1 MSKEPSKQDDLKKQ
15 CNSFVLEMQAII
27 DNPSFSESR
36 KRDLLRDAMQ
46 KQLEKGDHSF
56 INPNSPFSKSFIN
69 GVALIDKYAA
79 TPNKPSMQREHCH
92 DFVAK
97 KIDTLLPVHMEL
109 PPIPKGSVKG
119 ARKLECPRCTLP
131 APQSE
136 VNNNLSTQDTNNAAL
151 AVEKCNG
158 PTAAHPTTVCNSDY
172 FCQEVQE
179 WVPKNVAE
187 ALYLMGPTAE
197 SKRSRTHKNRTRDG
211 YKSKL
216 FHCSITGCSMRWLIQ
231 ARDWNES
238 CPSVFVQ
245 PSQE

>member
-1 MSKEPSKQDDLKKQ
+1 MSNEPSKQDDSKKQ
-15 CNSFVLEMQAII
+15 YKSFVLEMQAII
-27 DNPSFSESR
+27 DNPSFPESL
-36 KRDLLRDAMQ
+36 KRDLLTAAMQ

-56 INPNSPFSKSFIN
+56 INPNSPFTKSFID
-69 GVALIDKYAA
+69 GVAMIDKYAT
-79 TPNKPSMQREHCH
+79 TPDKASMQREHCH
-92 DFVAK
+92 GFVAQ

-109 PPIPKGSVKG
+109 PLVPKGGVNG
-119 ARKLECPRCTLP
+119 ARKLEFPLCTLP

-136 VNNNLSTQDTNNAAL
+136 VNNNLSTQDTSNVEL
-151 AVEKCNG
+151 AEETCNG

-197 SKRSRTHKNRTRDG
+197 SKRSCTHKNRTRAG

-216 FHCSITGCSMRWLIQ
+216 FHCSITGCSMRWLVQ
-231 ARDWNES
+231 ARDCNATKGRAA
-238 CPSVFVQ
+238 F
-245 PSQE
+245 